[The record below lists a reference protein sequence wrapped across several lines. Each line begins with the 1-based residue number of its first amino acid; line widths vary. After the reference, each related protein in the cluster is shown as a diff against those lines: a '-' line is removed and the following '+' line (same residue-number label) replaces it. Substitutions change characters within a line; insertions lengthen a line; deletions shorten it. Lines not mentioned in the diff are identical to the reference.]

1 MKSNQRGECMR
12 GLIAYGLA
20 LFLGLTSLG
29 ATHRSD
35 PAEAIITKGNLN
47 LQQKQALFA
56 TRGMS
61 GRNGHPY
68 EVGTASWYGDYFQG
82 KTTASGEPYDMNDLT
97 AAHPYL
103 PLGTR
108 IRVTNLHN
116 GRAVILR
123 VNDRG
128 PVVDGRII
136 DVSYGAA
143 QILGM
148 SGKGIQRVRL
158 DLAPE
163 RRTKAAQAAIQGATI
178 SPTLERQILA
188 RSLRVA
194 AQHQATNSAPQTLA
208 MLRQ

>member
-1 MKSNQRGECMR
+1 MR
-12 GLIAYGLA
+12 RPIAYGLA
-20 LFLGLTSLG
+20 LFLSLTSLG
-29 ATHRSD
+29 ATHRPDQAQASITGVKS
-35 PAEAIITKGNLN
+35 EAK
-47 LQQKQALFA
+47 QKQTLAGSK
-56 TRGMS
+56 GMS
-61 GRNGHPY
+61 ERVMSARNHPY
-68 EVGTASWYGDYFQG
+68 EVGTASWYGEFFQG
-82 KTTASGEPYDMNDLT
+82 RTTASGEPYDMNDLT
-97 AAHPYL
+97 AAHPSL

-108 IRVTNLHN
+108 VRVTNLRN

-148 SGKGIQRVRL
+148 SGTGVQRVRL

-163 RRTKAAQAAIQGATI
+163 RRTKAVQAAIQRASI
-178 SPTLERQILA
+178 SPALERQILA

-194 AQHQATNSAPQTLA
+194 QRPAPQTLA
-208 MLRQ
+208 LLRQ